1 MVLGLAERKELSKWM
16 SNQSA
21 LLLSL
26 ACSLFM
32 IIGGGTGFYF
42 LHDYYNGT
50 KVEATSSLGEKS
62 TSPSNTNDSTELKA
76 VIHETQKSVVQ
87 IETFLKDGTSS
98 GSGFLYNTSGDVITN
113 AHVVEGAERIIVKT
127 SDAKQF
133 EAQLIG
139 MGDTTDIAVI
149 RVPGLKDID
158 PLPVTEKRVAEVGD
172 DIIALG
178 SPLGLQNTVTTGI
191 ISGLD
196 REFILEPYRY
206 EHIYQISAP
215 ITNGNS
221 GGPLIDGRTGEAI
234 AINSAGTDSGAIG
247 FSIPLPN
254 VIDQIES
261 WSDQPIEVTV
271 DDENKEKITTPQG
284 LTEEDFKDN
293 ASYLVGYFYE
303 SLSTQDYVTA
313 FSLLGSRWQ
322 SEMAYE
328 DFRSGYIQTLNVD
341 VSNMTGSVNKTN
353 DEVKVTATI
362 KAEER
367 TEDKK
372 KTTSLY
378 NVTYQ
383 VGYENDQLKI
393 LSGKAEKLK

>member
-1 MVLGLAERKELSKWM
+1 MVFELTKRGLGIYMKRS
-16 SNQSA
+16 
-21 LLLSL
+21 LLVSIVS
-26 ACSLFM
+26 SLFLL
-32 IIGGGTGFYF
+32 IGTGVGFYC
-42 LHDYYNGT
+42 LHDYYNGNE
-50 KVEATSSLGEKS
+50 VDATSSLGEKVKTPTESDKS
-62 TSPSNTNDSTELKA
+62 TDLKSI
-76 VIHETQKSVVQ
+76 IHETQKSVVQ
-87 IETFLKDGTSS
+87 IEAQLKDDDTSS
-98 GSGFLYNTSGDVITN
+98 GSGFLYNTTGDVITN
-113 AHVVEGAERIIVKT
+113 AHVVDGAEKITVKT

-133 EAQLIG
+133 EAQIIG

-149 RVPGLKDID
+149 RVPGLKETE
-158 PLPVTEKRVAEVGD
+158 PLAVAEERMAEVGD
-172 DIIALG
+172 EIIALG

-221 GGPLIDGRTGEAI
+221 GGPLIDADTGEAI

-254 VIDQIES
+254 VIDEIKG
-261 WSDQPIEVTV
+261 WSEEPVEITV
-271 DDENKEKITTPQG
+271 DSEGHEVIVTPQG
-284 LTEEDFKDN
+284 LTGEDYKDN
-293 ASYLVGYFYE
+293 ATYLIGYFYE

-313 FSLLGSRWQ
+313 YSLLGSRWQ
-322 SEMAYE
+322 SEMSYE
-328 DFRSGYIQTLNVD
+328 DFRSGYIHTVHVE
-341 VSNMTGSVNKTN
+341 VSNTTGSLNQTN

-367 TEDKK
+367 TEDQ
-372 KTTSLY
+372 KTTTALY

-383 VGYENDQLKI
+383 VGYENDHLKI
-393 LSGKAEKLK
+393 LTGKAQKLK

>member
-1 MVLGLAERKELSKWM
+1 MSK
-16 SNQSA
+16 NIA
-21 LLLSL
+21 VLLSL
-26 ACSLFM
+26 TGTL
-32 IIGGGTGFYF
+32 IVLIGGATGFYF
-42 LHDYYNGT
+42 LHDSYNNT
-50 KVEATSSLGEKS
+50 TVEATSSLGEKNELS
-62 TSPSNTNDSTELKA
+62 EKTEEPNLKS

-87 IETFLKDGTSS
+87 IEVSLKDGTSS
-98 GSGFLYNTSGDVITN
+98 GSGFLYNTDGDVITN
-113 AHVVEGAERIIVKT
+113 AHVVEGAEKIIVKT

-133 EAQLIG
+133 EAQIIG
-139 MGDTTDIAVI
+139 MGDTTDVAVI
-149 RVPGLKDID
+149 RVPGLKENA
-158 PLPVTEKRVAEVGD
+158 PLPVAEERVAEVGD
-172 DIIALG
+172 NIIALG

-215 ITNGNS
+215 ITKGNS
-221 GGPLIDGRTGEAI
+221 GGPLIDATTGEAI

-254 VIDQIES
+254 VIDQIKS
-261 WSDQPIEVTV
+261 WSNKPVELTV
-271 DDENKEKITTPQG
+271 DDESKEEVKTPQG
-284 LTEEDFKDN
+284 LTGEDFKNN
-293 ASYLVGYFYE
+293 ATYLIGYFYE

-313 FSLLGSRWQ
+313 YSLLGSRWQ

-328 DFRSGYIQTLNVD
+328 DFRKGYLHTLHVE
-341 VSNMTGSVNKTN
+341 VSNMTGSLNQTN

-362 KAEER
+362 KANER

-372 KTTSLY
+372 TTTSLY

-393 LSGKAEKLK
+393 LKGKAEKLK

>member
-1 MVLGLAERKELSKWM
+1 MSKKL
-16 SNQSA
+16 A

-26 ACSLFM
+26 TSSLFILVM
-32 IIGGGTGFYF
+32 GGIGFYF
-42 LHDYYNGT
+42 LHESYSST
-50 KVEATSSLGEKS
+50 AVKATSSLGKKTDTSEK
-62 TSPSNTNDSTELKA
+62 TAEEPNLKS

-87 IETFLKDGTSS
+87 IEVNLKDGSSS
-98 GSGFLYNTSGDVITN
+98 GSGFLYNSEGDVITN
-113 AHVVEGAERIIVKT
+113 AHVVEGAQKITVKT

-133 EAQLIG
+133 EAQIIG
-139 MGDTTDIAVI
+139 MGDTTDVAVI
-149 RVPGLKDID
+149 RVPGLKENP
-158 PLPVTEKRVAEVGD
+158 PLSVTEERMAEVGD
-172 DIIALG
+172 NIIALG

-215 ITNGNS
+215 ITKGNS
-221 GGPLIDGRTGEAI
+221 GGPLIDATTGEAI

-254 VIDQIES
+254 VIDQIKG
-261 WSDQPIEVTV
+261 WSDEPIKLTV
-271 DDENKEKITTPQG
+271 DDESKEEVATPQG
-284 LTEEDFKDN
+284 LTGEDFKNN
-293 ASYLVGYFYE
+293 ATYLIGYFYE

-313 FSLLGSRWQ
+313 YSLLGSRWQ
-322 SEMAYE
+322 SEMVYE
-328 DFRSGYIQTLNVD
+328 DFRKGYIHTLNVE
-341 VSNMTGSVNKTN
+341 VSNMTGSLNQTN

-362 KAEER
+362 KANER

-372 KTTSLY
+372 TTTSLY

-393 LSGKAEKLK
+393 LNGNAQKLK

>member
-1 MVLGLAERKELSKWM
+1 MSK
-16 SNQSA
+16 NIA
-21 LLLSL
+21 VLLSL
-26 ACSLFM
+26 TGTL
-32 IIGGGTGFYF
+32 IILIGGATGFYF
-42 LHDYYNGT
+42 LHDSYNST
-50 KVEATSSLGEKS
+50 TVEATSSLGEK
-62 TSPSNTNDSTELKA
+62 NDSSERKADEPNLKS

-87 IETFLKDGTSS
+87 IEVSLKDGTSS
-98 GSGFLYNTSGDVITN
+98 GSGFLYNTDGDVITN
-113 AHVVEGAERIIVKT
+113 AHVVEGAEKIIVKT

-133 EAQLIG
+133 EAQIIG
-139 MGDTTDIAVI
+139 MGDTTDVAVI
-149 RVPGLKDID
+149 RVPGLKENA
-158 PLPVTEKRVAEVGD
+158 PLPVAEERVAEVGD
-172 DIIALG
+172 NIIALG

-215 ITNGNS
+215 ITKGNS
-221 GGPLIDGRTGEAI
+221 GGPLIDATTGEAI

-254 VIDQIES
+254 VIAQIKD
-261 WSDQPIEVTV
+261 WSNKPVELTV
-271 DDENKEKITTPQG
+271 DDKSKEKVTTPQG
-284 LTEEDFKDN
+284 LTGEDFKNN
-293 ASYLVGYFYE
+293 ATYLIGYFYE

-313 FSLLGSRWQ
+313 YSLLGSRWQ

-328 DFRSGYIQTLNVD
+328 DFRKGYLHTLHVE
-341 VSNMTGSVNKTN
+341 VSNMTGSLNQTN

-362 KAEER
+362 KANER

-372 KTTSLY
+372 TTTSLY

-393 LSGKAEKLK
+393 LKGKAEKLK

>member
-1 MVLGLAERKELSKWM
+1 MKRS
-16 SNQSA
+16 
-21 LLLSL
+21 LLVSIVS
-26 ACSLFM
+26 SLFLL
-32 IIGGGTGFYF
+32 IGTGVGFYC
-42 LHDYYNGT
+42 LHDYYNGNE
-50 KVEATSSLGEKS
+50 VEATSSLGEKVKTPTESDKS
-62 TSPSNTNDSTELKA
+62 TDLKSI
-76 VIHETQKSVVQ
+76 IHETQKSVVQ
-87 IETFLKDGTSS
+87 IEAQLKDDDTSS
-98 GSGFLYNTSGDVITN
+98 GSGFLYNTTGDVITN
-113 AHVVEGAERIIVKT
+113 AHVVDGAEKITVKT

-133 EAQLIG
+133 EAQIIG

-149 RVPGLKDID
+149 RVPGLKETE
-158 PLPVTEKRVAEVGD
+158 PLAVAEERMAEVGD
-172 DIIALG
+172 EIIALG

-221 GGPLIDGRTGEAI
+221 GGPLIDADTGEAI

-254 VIDQIES
+254 VIDEIKG
-261 WSDQPIEVTV
+261 WSEEPVEITV
-271 DDENKEKITTPQG
+271 DSEGHEVIVTPQG
-284 LTEEDFKDN
+284 LTGEDYKDN
-293 ASYLVGYFYE
+293 ATYLIGYFYE

-313 FSLLGSRWQ
+313 YSLLGSRWQ
-322 SEMAYE
+322 SEMSYE
-328 DFRSGYIQTLNVD
+328 DFRSGYIHTVHVE
-341 VSNMTGSVNKTN
+341 VSNTTGSLNQTN

-367 TEDKK
+367 TEDH
-372 KTTSLY
+372 KTTTALY

-383 VGYENDQLKI
+383 VGYENDHLKI
-393 LSGKAEKLK
+393 LTGKAQKLK

>member
-1 MVLGLAERKELSKWM
+1 MSK
-16 SNQSA
+16 NIA
-21 LLLSL
+21 VLLSL
-26 ACSLFM
+26 AGTL
-32 IIGGGTGFYF
+32 IILIGGATGFYF
-42 LHDYYNGT
+42 LHDSYNST
-50 KVEATSSLGEKS
+50 TVEATSSLGQK
-62 TSPSNTNDSTELKA
+62 NDSSERKADEPNLKS

-87 IETFLKDGTSS
+87 IEVSLKDGTSS
-98 GSGFLYNTSGDVITN
+98 GSGFLYNTDGDVITN
-113 AHVVEGAERIIVKT
+113 AHVVEGAEKIIVKT

-133 EAQLIG
+133 EAQIIG
-139 MGDTTDIAVI
+139 MGDTTDVAVI
-149 RVPGLKDID
+149 RVPGLKENA
-158 PLPVTEKRVAEVGD
+158 PLPVAEERVAEVGD
-172 DIIALG
+172 NIIALG

-215 ITNGNS
+215 ITKGNS
-221 GGPLIDGRTGEAI
+221 GGPLIDATTGEAI

-254 VIDQIES
+254 VIDQIKE
-261 WSDQPIEVTV
+261 WSNKPVELTV
-271 DDENKEKITTPQG
+271 DDKSKEKVTTPQG
-284 LTEEDFKDN
+284 LTGEDFKNN
-293 ASYLVGYFYE
+293 ATYLIGYFYE

-313 FSLLGSRWQ
+313 YSLLGSRWQ

-328 DFRSGYIQTLNVD
+328 DFRKGYLHTLHVE
-341 VSNMTGSVNKTN
+341 VSNMTGSLNQTN

-362 KAEER
+362 KANER

-372 KTTSLY
+372 TTTSLY

-393 LSGKAEKLK
+393 FKGKAEKLK

>member
-1 MVLGLAERKELSKWM
+1 MSK
-16 SNQSA
+16 NIA
-21 LLLSL
+21 VLLSL
-26 ACSLFM
+26 TSTL
-32 IIGGGTGFYF
+32 IILIGGATGFYF
-42 LHDYYNGT
+42 LHDSYNST
-50 KVEATSSLGEKS
+50 TVEATSSLGEK
-62 TSPSNTNDSTELKA
+62 NDSSERKADEPNLKS

-87 IETFLKDGTSS
+87 IEVSLKDGTSS
-98 GSGFLYNTSGDVITN
+98 GSGFLYNTDGDVITN
-113 AHVVEGAERIIVKT
+113 AHVVEGAEKIIVKT

-133 EAQLIG
+133 EAQIIG
-139 MGDTTDIAVI
+139 MGDTTDVAVI
-149 RVPGLKDID
+149 RVPGLKENA
-158 PLPVTEKRVAEVGD
+158 PLPVAEERVAEVGD
-172 DIIALG
+172 NIIALG

-215 ITNGNS
+215 ITKGNS
-221 GGPLIDGRTGEAI
+221 GGPLIDATTGEAI

-254 VIDQIES
+254 VIDQIKE
-261 WSDQPIEVTV
+261 WSNKPVELTV
-271 DDENKEKITTPQG
+271 DDKSKEKVTTPQG
-284 LTEEDFKDN
+284 LTGEDFKNN
-293 ASYLVGYFYE
+293 ATYLIGYFYE

-313 FSLLGSRWQ
+313 YSLLGSRWQ

-328 DFRSGYIQTLNVD
+328 DFRKGYLHTLHVE
-341 VSNMTGSVNKTN
+341 VSNMTGSLNQTN

-362 KAEER
+362 KANER

-372 KTTSLY
+372 TTTSLY

-393 LSGKAEKLK
+393 LKGKAEKLK

>member
-1 MVLGLAERKELSKWM
+1 MSK
-16 SNQSA
+16 NIA
-21 LLLSL
+21 VLLSL
-26 ACSLFM
+26 TSTL
-32 IIGGGTGFYF
+32 IILIGGATGFYF
-42 LHDYYNGT
+42 LHDSYNNT
-50 KVEATSSLGEKS
+50 TVEATSSLGEKNELS
-62 TSPSNTNDSTELKA
+62 EKTEEPNLKS

-87 IETFLKDGTSS
+87 IEVSLKDGTSS
-98 GSGFLYNTSGDVITN
+98 GSGFLYNTDGDVITN
-113 AHVVEGAERIIVKT
+113 AHVVEGAEKIIVKT

-133 EAQLIG
+133 EAQIIG
-139 MGDTTDIAVI
+139 MGDTTDVAVI
-149 RVPGLKDID
+149 RVPGLKENA
-158 PLPVTEKRVAEVGD
+158 PLPVAEERVAEVGD
-172 DIIALG
+172 NIIALG

-215 ITNGNS
+215 ITKGNS
-221 GGPLIDGRTGEAI
+221 GGPLIDATTGEAI

-254 VIDQIES
+254 VIDQIKS
-261 WSDQPIEVTV
+261 WSNKPVELTV
-271 DDENKEKITTPQG
+271 DDESKEEVKTPQG
-284 LTEEDFKDN
+284 LTGEDFKNN
-293 ASYLVGYFYE
+293 ATYLIGYFYE

-313 FSLLGSRWQ
+313 YSLLGSRWQ

-328 DFRSGYIQTLNVD
+328 DFRKGYLHTLHVE
-341 VSNMTGSVNKTN
+341 VSNMTGSLNQTN

-362 KAEER
+362 KANER

-372 KTTSLY
+372 TTTSLY

-393 LSGKAEKLK
+393 LKGKAEKLK

>member
-1 MVLGLAERKELSKWM
+1 MSKKLV
-16 SNQSA
+16 

-26 ACSLFM
+26 TSSLF
-32 IIGGGTGFYF
+32 ILVIGGIGFYF
-42 LHDYYNGT
+42 LHESYSST
-50 KVEATSSLGEKS
+50 AVKATSSLGKKTDTSEK
-62 TSPSNTNDSTELKA
+62 TVEEPNLKS

-87 IETFLKDGTSS
+87 IEVNLKDGSSS
-98 GSGFLYNTSGDVITN
+98 GSGFLYNSEGDVITN
-113 AHVVEGAERIIVKT
+113 AHVVEGAQKITVKT

-133 EAQLIG
+133 EAQIIG

-149 RVPGLKDID
+149 RVPGLKKNP
-158 PLPVTEKRVAEVGD
+158 PLSVAEERMAEVGD
-172 DIIALG
+172 NIIALG

-191 ISGLD
+191 VSGLD

-215 ITNGNS
+215 ITKGNS
-221 GGPLIDGRTGEAI
+221 GGPLIDATTGEAI

-254 VIDQIES
+254 VIDQIKD
-261 WSDQPIEVTV
+261 WSDEPIKLTV
-271 DDENKEKITTPQG
+271 DDESKEEVATPQG
-284 LTEEDFKDN
+284 LTGEDFKNN
-293 ASYLVGYFYE
+293 ATYLIGYFYE

-313 FSLLGSRWQ
+313 YSLLGSRWQ
-322 SEMAYE
+322 SEMVYE
-328 DFRSGYIQTLNVD
+328 DFRKGYIHTLNVE
-341 VSNMTGSVNKTN
+341 VSNMTGSLNQTN

-362 KAEER
+362 KANER

-372 KTTSLY
+372 TTTSLY

-393 LSGKAEKLK
+393 LNGNAQKLK